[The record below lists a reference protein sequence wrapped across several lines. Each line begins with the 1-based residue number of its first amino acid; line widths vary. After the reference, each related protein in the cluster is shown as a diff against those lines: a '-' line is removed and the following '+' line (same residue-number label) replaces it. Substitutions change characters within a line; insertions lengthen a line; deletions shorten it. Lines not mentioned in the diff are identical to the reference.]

1 MKIGLTL
8 GGGAARGSAHIGVLM
23 ELEALGIRPNLITG
37 TSIGGMM
44 GALLAMGLT
53 VTEITTFFANLSVS
67 SMFQLTKRTTPAVTG
82 TQKIE
87 KLLVETLNGR
97 PTFADLQTPL
107 AVVTTDLVTRQAV
120 ILDEG
125 DLISAVLA
133 TIAIPLVF
141 PPVER
146 NGHVL
151 VDGGL
156 LNNTPFD
163 VARARGAT
171 FVIAV
176 DLTNTAPYG
185 TPVPPDKSGTGM
197 VERMLVRTQQ
207 GRTWQILSTVT
218 DIITTQ
224 SFNARLAVSRPDV
237 LLRPKLGTIGLFD
250 FHRMEDGIAAGR
262 TAVRDAGDQ
271 LSFVSNTR

>member
-8 GGGAARGSAHIGVLM
+8 GGGAARGSAHIGVLL
-23 ELEALGIRPNLITG
+23 ELEALDIRPNLITG

-44 GALLAMGLT
+44 GALLAMGLS
-53 VTEITTFFANLSVS
+53 VAEITAFFASLSVS
-67 SMFQLTKRTTPAVTG
+67 SMFQLTKRTTPAMTG
-82 TQKIE
+82 MQKIE

-97 PTFADLQTPL
+97 PTFADLKIPL
-107 AVVTTDLVTRQAV
+107 AVVTTDLVHRQVV
-120 ILDEG
+120 ILDDG

-146 NGHVL
+146 GEHVL

-176 DLTNTAPYG
+176 DLTNTAPFG

-197 VERMLVRTQQ
+197 VERMLVKTQQ
-207 GRTWQILSTVT
+207 GRTWQIVSAVT

-237 LLRPKLGTIGLFD
+237 LLRPKLDTIGLFD
-250 FHRMEDGIAAGR
+250 FHRMEDGIMAGR
-262 TAVRDAGDQ
+262 TAVREAVDQ
-271 LSFVSNTR
+271 LSVISK